1 MISLLCP
8 AYLPNIRYFVW
19 ILEQKKIYISG
30 ETSYQK
36 QTFRNR
42 AEIYGANG
50 KLKLI
55 IPIRHIH
62 NRSKQ
67 LDKNVKIAYDK
78 DWQHHHWKSICI
90 AYQSSPYFEFYKSDL
105 LPFYKKKTISLF
117 DYNFNLLK
125 QIISLIDLPFNF
137 ELVKW
142 NSFDYNR
149 MDQLISTK
157 KELDIQFE
165 IYTQV
170 FDSKFGFINNLSI
183 LDLLFNQGPNSRKY
197 LYEMIEKN
205 I

>member
-1 MISLLCP
+1 M
-8 AYLPNIRYFVW
+8 
-19 ILEQKKIYISG
+19 
-30 ETSYQK
+30 
-36 QTFRNR
+36 
-42 AEIYGANG
+42 
-50 KLKLI
+50 
-55 IPIRHIH
+55 
-62 NRSKQ
+62 
-67 LDKNVKIAYDK
+67 KIAYDK

-142 NSFDYNR
+142 NSFDYKR